1 MEPRLQRRVQRYGWD
16 KAAGDYERYWQEQ
29 LEPAQTR
36 LLEMAA
42 IQPGERV
49 LDVAC
54 GTGLVTFPAARAAG
68 ADGHVVATDISQ
80 GMIDAAVELAAQQD
94 LTNITFERMDAEDLR
109 LSNDSFDAALCA
121 LGLRYVPDPVQA
133 LSELSRLPKSCGRAV
148 AAVWGQRDRCGWAEI
163 FPITDARVQSEVC
176 PMFFQLGTQD
186 ALQQTFTLAGFSD
199 VAYERLPAVLNYDSP
214 DAAVGAAF
222 AGGPVALAYSKF
234 DDATRMAVHAEYLA
248 SIEPYVLENP
258 LLSPVSSSSP
268 ADGRRKREATL
279 SSGSRRR
286 IAFAGLPP
294 NAGSASESNLPAA
307 PIRGVAGSAR
317 GAPLATPA

>member
-54 GTGLVTFPAARAAG
+54 GTGLVTFPAARAAS

-109 LSNDSFDAALCA
+109 LSNDSFDAALCGPGA
-121 LGLRYVPDPVQA
+121 
-133 LSELSRLPKSCGRAV
+133 
-148 AAVWGQRDRCGWAEI
+148 
-163 FPITDARVQSEVC
+163 
-176 PMFFQLGTQD
+176 
-186 ALQQTFTLAGFSD
+186 D
-199 VAYERLPAVLNYDSP
+199 VRTRPRTSP
-214 DAAVGAAF
+214 
-222 AGGPVALAYSKF
+222 
-234 DDATRMAVHAEYLA
+234 R
-248 SIEPYVLENP
+248 
-258 LLSPVSSSSP
+258 
-268 ADGRRKREATL
+268 
-279 SSGSRRR
+279 
-286 IAFAGLPP
+286 
-294 NAGSASESNLPAA
+294 
-307 PIRGVAGSAR
+307 
-317 GAPLATPA
+317 